1 MTVVEM
7 LVKRL
12 KPTLLSRW
20 EGFEKRAVHMHSLL
34 KESEVEG
41 AFRSGMEIGYWQG
54 VREGLTLGIEIP
66 PDQISQ
72 MTHDTGL

>member
-1 MTVVEM
+1 
-7 LVKRL
+7 
-12 KPTLLSRW
+12 
-20 EGFEKRAVHMHSLL
+20 MHSLL